1 MWHRSRFYLALLVLF
16 LLSSCTQENTASH
29 LLDNYLTRLAR
40 VLDHEKPH
48 ITPSLVPHMPA
59 AAQLQQDAAPVK
71 IDLLDYWAFRECGL
85 TLILSERNSVLGR
98 VMLPS
103 QLLHMDGRILRQL
116 SYCEQ
121 QLKNPELVLLT
132 QQLLADKRAQWP
144 VRYWNATVAAPELRR
159 FWSSATTPLEPGEE
173 ATYTPAEAAL
183 NELQRLPQKLETSTA
198 WPDIKV
204 LESHYQQL
212 DAYALGGKLLHSLQ
226 LAHDYLL
233 AANQLLASATDQK
246 TLCPRGHAL
255 KELDYARNV
264 MSNYFVGEVQPW
276 LAAINQRA
284 SLLLPRYHALVA
296 QQDSQLQPL
305 ILPFQQQVTQLH
317 QDFIKQNRAH
327 VAHWK
332 ALFDA
337 CGSRAVA
344 P

>member
-16 LLSSCTQENTASH
+16 SLSSCTQENTASH
-29 LLDNYLTRLAR
+29 LLNNYLTRLAR
-40 VLDHEKPH
+40 VLDLEKPR
-48 ITPSLVPHMPA
+48 ITPSPVPHMPA

-103 QLLHMDGRILRQL
+103 QLLHIDGRILRQL
-116 SYCEQ
+116 RYCEE
-121 QLKNPELVLLT
+121 QLKDPELLQLT
-132 QQLLADKRAQWP
+132 QQLLAEKHAQWP
-144 VRYWNATVAAPELRR
+144 VRYWNATIAAPELHR
-159 FWSSATTPLEPGEE
+159 FWSSATTPLKPGEE

-183 NELQRLPQKLETSTA
+183 HELQLLPQKLEASAA
-198 WPDIKV
+198 WPEITI

-212 DAYALGGKLLHSLQ
+212 DAYALGGKLLQSLQ

-233 AANQLLASATDQK
+233 AANELLARATNQK
-246 TLCPRGHAL
+246 NLCPRGNAL

-264 MSNYFVGEVQPW
+264 MRNYFVGEVQPW

-284 SLLLPRYHALVA
+284 SLLLPRYQALVA
-296 QQDSQLQPL
+296 QQDPQLQPL
-305 ILPFQQQVTQLH
+305 IVPFQQQVMQLH
-317 QDFIKQNRAH
+317 QDFLKQNRAH
-327 VAHWK
+327 VAHWQ
-332 ALFDA
+332 ALFDT
-337 CGSRAVA
+337 CGSRAIS